1 MLAAR
6 GIPAYPEK
14 LWSEIEGDI
23 ENEGGVIVI
32 KRLRVKYHIKIPRG
46 KRPEAER
53 AVATHERKCPAA
65 TSVRNCIEIRY
76 EADIIEE

>member
-65 TSVRNCIEIRY
+65 MSVRNCIEIRY
-76 EADIIEE
+76 EADIVEE